1 MTCWKCQNIGHDAS
15 GFCRRCGADV
25 NHPTRPAT
33 REELLIIN
41 RYKHNPP
48 TYASTINTRVP
59 ESLDD

>member
-1 MTCWKCQNIGHDAS
+1 MPCWKCSGKAFDES
-15 GFCRRCGADV
+15 GFCRRCGADG

-59 ESLDD
+59 AFLDD